1 MEKAYLQESIMKLS
15 RRQKRMLEQGKV
27 EESDF
32 LRDKALKTRII
43 KPITDNQKQAFED
56 FYDDQNLL
64 LTGSAGTGKTFIA
77 CYLGLSEILQRPE
90 VYDSLT
96 IVRSVVPTRD
106 MGFIPGKV
114 HEKQQ
119 VYEMPYTAIFQELS
133 LDDDR
138 RFYDRL
144 KSEGLVNFISTSFIR
159 GHTLKNSIIIVDE
172 IQNMNFNELW
182 TVITRVGKN
191 CRIIFCGDI
200 KQNDLYNQRQESGFK
215 NFFKILNSMESFSTT
230 EFNIND
236 IVRSDMVKEFIA
248 TADKLSISPNT

>member
-1 MEKAYLQESIMKLS
+1 MKLS
-15 RRQKRMLEQGKV
+15 RKQRRMLEQGKF
-27 EESDF
+27 EEEQHIEK
-32 LRDKALKTRII
+32 LPKIRTI

-56 FYDDQNLL
+56 FYDGQNLL

-77 CYLGLSEILQRPE
+77 CYLGLNEVLRKPE

-106 MGFIPGKV
+106 MGFIPGKI

-119 VYEMPYTAIFQELS
+119 VYEMPYTSIFQEMS
-133 LDDDR
+133 MEDDR
-138 RFYDRL
+138 RFYDKL
-144 KSEGLVNFISTSFIR
+144 KNQNIVNFITTSFIR
-159 GHTLKNSIIIVDE
+159 GHTLKNTIIIVDE

-182 TVITRVGKN
+182 TVVTRVGKN
-191 CRIIFCGDI
+191 CRIVFCGDI
-200 KQNDLYNQRQESGFK
+200 KQNDLYNQREESGFK
-215 NFFKILNSMESFSTT
+215 NFFKILHNMKSFSTT

-236 IVRSDMVKEFIA
+236 IVRSDMVKEFIS